1 MIVVDDPLFICSV
14 AYVVYFIALGLVHAL
29 SFIVMGIFSML
40 NPDSGNASARS
51 LGAGGVTAFV
61 DALITQL
68 TTLVV
73 TSVVYVF
80 RTILAL
86 YPYLLVLVFLAILHE
101 NQTQVMLMVK
111 ETYNTFLVQTNLVSY
126 VRTLGWF
133 LKVSLEVLGPLWN
146 FLVSTLRLLVY
157 NLGGLL
163 AGDDSAGGAVQR
175 VVQAAGQALAGL
187 SSGVYAWVTMQ
198 LDCRFDRWGAA
209 VTAAT
214 TDAPCLDYA
223 HRRLDLTAGLA
234 GLQETS
240 LALVALWQTLCPIG
254 AGVVNVLVYPLT
266 DPLLTQTLDAAAN
279 AVIQLA
285 WDVADVTQ
293 LRCRAATKVGASLV
307 LCVPDAAPFF
317 FYWLAFFCFDG
328 VVLMLGVLM
337 LSVFINPSVSS
348 KGIHS
353 LTPTHKKV
361 RGRRKPR
368 QSPRQLAH
376 GAPRRR
382 APALP
387 LQDPRRRGGARAPRR
402 RHDRALL

>member
-1 MIVVDDPLFICSV
+1 MIVVDDPLFIVSV

-29 SFIVMGIFSML
+29 SFLVMGIFSML
-40 NPDSGNASARS
+40 SPDSGNASARS

-285 WDVADVTQ
+285 WDIADVTQ

-307 LCVPDAAPFF
+307 LCVPDAAPL
-317 FYWLAFFCFDG
+317 FYYWYA
-328 VVLMLGVLM
+328 
-337 LSVFINPSVSS
+337 LSCCLLSCVKARPTNINP
-348 KGIHS
+348 
-353 LTPTHKKV
+353 PRQHKKV
-361 RGRRKPR
+361 RNRRKPR
-368 QSPRQLAH
+368 ESPRQLAH

-387 LQDPRRRGGARAPRR
+387 LQDPRRRGGARAARR